1 MNKTIKSMND
11 NNSLKEIHAELLRIL
26 EYIDSTLR
34 NHHIWYS
41 LAYGTVLGAVR
52 EKGFIPWDKDAD
64 VYLRITDR
72 DQARKVLKEN
82 IPDYLEYV
90 DASCDNVN
98 VFDNIK
104 SKTFGEL
111 AEVDLYTLVGAPNI
125 EGWSEGKKKRL
136 LLYHKVM
143 VKLTCAKYV
152 DTSKLVDRY
161 KIIPF
166 LLVKALMHLIPDSVI
181 RKYIR
186 NKELQYDYNNSEYCM
201 ALVTYD
207 NVNDIRKKEIIENVK
222 DHTFEGRMF
231 LIPKD
236 YDAYLRGEYGDDYMT
251 PRQW

>member
-1 MNKTIKSMND
+1 MGGKD
-11 NNSLKEIHAELLRIL
+11 SLKEIHAELLKIL

-34 NHHIWYS
+34 SHHIWYS

-52 EKGFIPWDKDAD
+52 ENGFIPWDKDAD
-64 VYLRITDR
+64 VYLRIIDR
-72 DQARKVLKEN
+72 EQARKVLKEN

-104 SKTFGEL
+104 SKKFGEL

-125 EGWSEGKKKRL
+125 ENWSDGRKKRL
-136 LLYHKVM
+136 LFYHKM
-143 VKLTCAKYV
+143 LVKLTCAKYV

-161 KIIPF
+161 KLIPF
-166 LLVKALMHLIPDSVI
+166 LMVKGFMHLIPDSVI
-181 RKYIR
+181 RNYIR
-186 NKELQYDYNNSEYCM
+186 KKELQYDYNKSKYCM

-207 NVNDIRKKEIIENVK
+207 NINDIRKKEIIEDVI
-222 DHTFEGRMF
+222 DHTFEGRQF
-231 LIPKD
+231 LIPKN